1 MYVGVG
7 WCLCR
12 AKLVTEANS
21 AALTNLLL
29 YVVIPCVIVQSFY
42 REASPETTLELL
54 MSLGL
59 SALAVGLA
67 MAVSFLV
74 FRKRPAANFGSSFSN
89 AGFMGI
95 PLITAVVGG
104 KRGVLHCRICGFA
117 EHSSVDLRPGHPG
130 RLQRGA
136 EALGPGKE
144 PPDFSLF
151 CGLLLYFLPITLPSL
166 VENAIGAIAGCN
178 APVAMVVLGVLL
190 GNISPRKM
198 FFSGEAWAVSG
209 VRLLLIPLLTALVLK
224 IFPSV
229 PTDMK
234 SAILIAAAAPVG
246 SNLAL
251 YVQRQKGDAQAAA
264 GIVCLSTILSIVTM
278 PLIMLLVR

>member
-1 MYVGVG
+1 MGEAGILLMQLITMFLYVGVG

-59 SALAVGLA
+59 SALGVGLA
-67 MAVSFLV
+67 MAVTFLV

-95 PLITAVVGG
+95 PLITAVVGESA
-104 KRGVLHCRICGFA
+104 VFYIAGFVA
-117 EHSSVDLRPGHPG
+117 LLNI
-130 RLQRGA
+130 LQWTYGQAILGA
-136 EALGPGKE
+136 SREELKPLALVRNPLILA
-144 PPDFSLF
+144 FF
-151 CGLLLYFLPITLPSL
+151 VGLLLYFLPITLPSL

-198 FFSGEAWAVSG
+198 FLSGEAWAVSG
-209 VRLLLIPLLTALVLK
+209 VRLLRAVRRAVPHRDWLVSLEDGIYWIFDTAF
-224 IFPSV
+224 IFG
-229 PTDMK
+229 M
-234 SAILIAAAAPVG
+234 
-246 SNLAL
+246 L
-251 YVQRQKGDAQAAA
+251 YRETG
-264 GIVCLSTILSIVTM
+264 G
-278 PLIMLLVR
+278 LVRGYVILPILAHMQINS

>member
-1 MYVGVG
+1 
-7 WCLCR
+7 
-12 AKLVTEANS
+12 
-21 AALTNLLL
+21 
-29 YVVIPCVIVQSFY
+29 
-42 REASPETTLELL
+42 

-95 PLITAVVGG
+95 PLITAVVGESA
-104 KRGVLHCRICGFA
+104 VFYIAGFVA
-117 EHSSVDLRPGHPG
+117 LLNI
-130 RLQRGA
+130 LQWTYGQAILGA
-136 EALGPGKE
+136 SKEELKPLALVRNPLILA
-144 PPDFSLF
+144 FF
-151 CGLLLYFLPITLPSL
+151 VGLLLYFLPITLPSL

-209 VRLLLIPLLTALVLK
+209 VRLLLIPLLTALVLM

-229 PTDMK
+229 PTAMK